1 MRASKGPVS
10 ADREAAG
17 SRRVCLA
24 AGAVCLSL
32 LAGSWSACTSVASHS
47 DDDTAAGLEQRLRA
61 DIGFL
66 ADDKLEGRGTP
77 SRGLDLAA
85 LYLASQLSAA
95 GVPPAAGESYLQR
108 YSLGEYTPAEADVTV
123 RVNGRLIAPGDYVL
137 WNVAYDPGRGPI
149 SLPMVYAGDGIV
161 AEDKGVDDLS
171 ALDLA
176 GKAVVA
182 KKGAP
187 WPLEAAEVFGADRA
201 MGKLIGATVRGA
213 GMLVYLSDELDDPSR
228 EGQGDEAEA
237 QFFHEM
243 KNAGVCFLREPA
255 VKHASALNPVLVLRP
270 GVFAQAMGKGIDQLE
285 PGPLEAG
292 VEVLIQAK
300 IREGAAANVLG
311 KIEGTDPAL
320 RDEWVVLSAHY
331 DHIGQHEVPAGNDG
345 IWNGADDNASGTAA
359 VLELARRLARNPGK
373 RSVLVFFTSGEDRG
387 ILGSAYYAAQ
397 PPVPMDR
404 VAAQINLDMIGRSE
418 GKVQVIADGSPA
430 LYEQAVRIGQSHAI
444 EVIPDQQPTWRIVYL
459 TDAYHFARAGVPYAF
474 FFTGTHPD
482 YHQPSDTADK
492 IRYEELTRIV
502 GIAADLTRTY
512 ADGGP
517 RPPFERPR
525 WFVTP

>member
-1 MRASKGPVS
+1 MRACKRPAA
-10 ADREAAG
+10 ADREPLACCRVSLTAG
-17 SRRVCLA
+17 MIGLGLLVGSSSGC
-24 AGAVCLSL
+24 AG
-32 LAGSWSACTSVASHS
+32 VASLPE
-47 DDDTAAGLEQRLRA
+47 DTAGLEQRLRA

-66 ADDKLEGRGTP
+66 ADDQLQGRGTP

-85 LYLASQLSAA
+85 LYLASQLGAA
-95 GVPPAAGESYLQR
+95 GVPPAVSGSYLQR

-123 RVNGRLIAPGDYVL
+123 RVNGRLIAPGDYVF
-137 WNVAYDPGRGPI
+137 WNVAYDPARGAI
-149 SLPMVYAGDGIV
+149 SLPMEYAGDGVV
-161 AEDKGVDDLS
+161 AEDKGVDALS
-171 ALDLA
+171 PLDLE

-187 WPLEAAEVFGADRA
+187 WPLKASEVFGADRA

-213 GMLVYLSDELDDPSR
+213 GMLVYLSDELD
-228 EGQGDEAEA
+228 QGDEAEA
-237 QFFHEM
+237 HFFHEM

-255 VKHASALNPVLVLRP
+255 VKHASALNPVLVIRP
-270 GVFAQAMGKGIDQLE
+270 GVFAQAIGKGIERLE
-285 PGPLEAG
+285 PGPLGAT
-292 VEVLIQAK
+292 VEVSMQAK
-300 IREGAAANVLG
+300 VREGKAANVLG

-331 DHIGQHEVPAGNDG
+331 DHIGQHDVPAGQDG

-373 RSVLVFFTSGEDRG
+373 RSVLFFFTSGEDRG

-397 PPVPMDR
+397 PLVPMDR
-404 VAAQINLDMIGRSE
+404 VAAQINLDMIGRSQ

-430 LYEQAVRIGQSHAI
+430 FYEEAARIGKSHGI
-444 EVIPDQQPTWRIVYL
+444 EVIPDQQPTWRVVYL
-459 TDAYHFARAGVPYAF
+459 TDAYHFARAGVPYTF

-492 IRYEELTRIV
+492 IRYEGLAKIV
-502 GIAADLTRTY
+502 GIAADLTRVY
-512 ADGGP
+512 ADGGA